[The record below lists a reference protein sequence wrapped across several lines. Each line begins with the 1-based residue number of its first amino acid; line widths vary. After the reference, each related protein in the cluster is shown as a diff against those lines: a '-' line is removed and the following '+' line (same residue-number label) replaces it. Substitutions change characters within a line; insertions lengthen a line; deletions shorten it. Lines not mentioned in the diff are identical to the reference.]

1 MILLMMSRA
10 KNKMG
15 QKICFFSPQNSNSCR
30 SVMNGVDPLLFLV
43 KTAAVKD
50 AVEAEARSTVIW
62 PLFWILRKIFFFV
75 GFKTVSP
82 TRYDNF
88 LMVCV

>member
-1 MILLMMSRA
+1 MQMILLMMSRA

-62 PLFWILRKIFFFV
+62 PLF
-75 GFKTVSP
+75 
-82 TRYDNF
+82 
-88 LMVCV
+88 